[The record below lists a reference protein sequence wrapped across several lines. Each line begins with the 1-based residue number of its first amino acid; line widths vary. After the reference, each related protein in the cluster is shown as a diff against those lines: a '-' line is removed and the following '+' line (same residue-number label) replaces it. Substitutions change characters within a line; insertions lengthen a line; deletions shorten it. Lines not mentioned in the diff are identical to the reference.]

1 MKVTI
6 VNLAIE
12 KLETKC
18 KEYFRVDFGKM
29 ISFECYYYNTEGKE
43 INLFRKEKEKMKY
56 FTIAE
61 LTRTNHAIDNRP
73 TPAQE
78 ENLKLKLVE
87 EKSLTQPAKNL
98 DSR

>member
-29 ISFECYYYNTEGKE
+29 TSFECYYYNTEGKE
-43 INLFRKEKEKMKY
+43 INLFRKEKKK
-56 FTIAE
+56 
-61 LTRTNHAIDNRP
+61 
-73 TPAQE
+73 
-78 ENLKLKLVE
+78 
-87 EKSLTQPAKNL
+87 
-98 DSR
+98 

>member
-1 MKVTI
+1 MRIHSTAKFEGCDLPLHDCFQIATPEQHVQDMRVTI

-43 INLFRKEKEKMKY
+43 INLFRKEKEK
-56 FTIAE
+56 
-61 LTRTNHAIDNRP
+61 
-73 TPAQE
+73 
-78 ENLKLKLVE
+78 
-87 EKSLTQPAKNL
+87 
-98 DSR
+98 